1 MELEHRDCSE
11 MLTRHAHK
19 LEHSAEQ
26 EERLKKE
33 LEVILF
39 VYRYSSQET
48 LKLWALLLLWDETSQ
63 FCADFCLQNWQNVE
77 HPCCRAAE

>member
-48 LKLWALLLLWDETSQ
+48 LKL
-63 FCADFCLQNWQNVE
+63 
-77 HPCCRAAE
+77 

>member
-11 MLTRHAHK
+11 MLTRHVHK

-48 LKLWALLLLWDETSQ
+48 LKL
-63 FCADFCLQNWQNVE
+63 
-77 HPCCRAAE
+77 